1 MTTRILLIDNYD
13 SFTFNL
19 VQAFQVLGAEVMVHR
34 HDQLTVDEAVAL
46 EPSHLVISPG
56 PGNPDDAGISM
67 ALIDRLMGSVPV
79 LGVCLGHQCIAQLLG
94 ATIGPAQ
101 ALMHGKS
108 SLVQHDGKGLFAGL
122 PQPMQVG
129 RYHSLAIDP
138 TTLPAELQVCARTD
152 DGEIMA
158 VRAPALRLCGVQFHP
173 ESILTP
179 DGDQLLANFLGVGL
193 GPVQPSRVLADVEA

>member
-1 MTTRILLIDNYD
+1 MNAQILLIDNYD

-19 VQAFQVLGAEVMVHR
+19 VQAFQVLGAQVMVHR

-46 EPSHLVISPG
+46 DPSHLVISPG

-67 ALIDRLMGSVPV
+67 ALIERLTGSVPV

-101 ALMHGKS
+101 ALMHGKA
-108 SLVQHDGKGLFAGL
+108 SLIEHDGQGLFAGL

-129 RYHSLAIDP
+129 RYHSLAIEP
-138 TTLPAELQVCARTD
+138 ATLPAELQVSARTD

-158 VRAPALRLCGVQFHP
+158 VRAPALRLTGVQFHP

>member
-1 MTTRILLIDNYD
+1 MILVLDNRD

-19 VQAFQVLGAEVMVHR
+19 VQAFQVLGAQVMVHR

-46 EPSHLVISPG
+46 DPSHLVISPG

-67 ALIDRLMGSVPV
+67 ALIERLTGSVPV

-101 ALMHGKS
+101 ALMHGKA
-108 SLVQHDGKGLFAGL
+108 SLIEHDGQGLFTGL

-129 RYHSLAIDP
+129 RYHSLAIEP
-138 TTLPAELQVCARTD
+138 ATLPAELQVSARTD

-158 VRAPALRLCGVQFHP
+158 VRAPALRLTGVQFHP